1 MKTISILISLT
12 VLTMGCQCSTSNAQN
27 KNSIISR
34 VYHAKGDHETDT
46 LWVSQNDTTVFKA
59 EETIQRRRHQDAVL
73 VMQYE
78 LRNPRDGAYYFIY
91 NEDQQLIQEGVYTA
105 SYTYE
110 GRINKQGDFYNVK
123 NYRYNHNGSL
133 EAIHYQE
140 DGRNLKIEFYD
151 QNRQLTQIT
160 WFNKKSSDKEKVEF
174 YKNGKPKETRIYTAF
189 DTYYTLPSTN

>member
-1 MKTISILISLT
+1 MKIRSILILLT
-12 VLTMGCQCSTSNAQN
+12 VLAMGCQCSTSSAQK
-27 KNSIISR
+27 KNTIISK
-34 VYHAKGDHETDT
+34 VYHAKGNDETDT
-46 LWVSQNDTTVFKA
+46 LWVSQNDTAVFKA
-59 EETIQRRRHQDAVL
+59 EETIQRRHHRDAVL
-73 VMQYE
+73 MMQYE

-110 GRINKQGDFYNVK
+110 GSINKQGNFYNVK
-123 NYRYNHNGSL
+123 NYRYNDNGSL
-133 EAIHYQE
+133 KAIHYQE

-174 YKNGKPKETRIYTAF
+174 YRNGKLKETRIYTAF
-189 DTYYTLPSTN
+189 DTYHTLPSIN